1 MTSMYAT
8 WKPPEHTRVIGST
21 HIKGGGTTK
30 TTLAIMLG
38 HALVRRGYS
47 VRVVSWDRVH
57 SAVSW
62 AEKAQNGVGM
72 GGGAYRPWPEAYE
85 VEAADDLDE
94 LYGLVHG
101 SEADYTIIDGGPAD
115 PEGLKALA
123 SLCHRIMLPTEPG
136 YLPAEQV
143 SPVFEL
149 VNEVEEDQGREIDCR
164 VLLVRVPTGTAIA
177 AQVESALTSLGFPMM
192 NTKIPNNAL
201 VTRAAHSVPTRLYGF
216 ERVADEVLAAENG
229 ERNEAKEL
237 SEQ

>member
-1 MTSMYAT
+1 MYAT
-8 WKPPEHTRVIGST
+8 WRPPDHTRVIGST

-62 AEKAQNGVGM
+62 TEKADQGVGL
-72 GGGAYRPWPEAYE
+72 GGGVHRPWPETYE

-101 SEADYTIIDGGPAD
+101 SQADYTIIDGGPAD

-123 SLCHRIMLPTEPG
+123 ALCHKIILPTEPG

-143 SPVFEL
+143 GPVFEL
-149 VNEVEEDQGREIDCR
+149 VSEVEEDQGREIDCK
-164 VLLVRVPTGTAIA
+164 VLLVRVHAATAIA
-177 AQVESALTSLGFPMM
+177 GQVEGALTSLGFPMM
-192 NTKIPNNAL
+192 ETKIPNNAL
-201 VTRAAHSVPTRLYGF
+201 VARAAHSVPTRLYGF
-216 ERVADEVLAAENG
+216 ERVADEVLATENG
-229 ERNEAKEL
+229 RPIETREL
-237 SEQ
+237 TEQ